1 MHACTY
7 EIAIV
12 SKNNV
17 INPQITLILNMTARV
32 NVLIAARQSVDI

>member
-1 MHACTY
+1 MHTFN

-17 INPQITLILNMTARV
+17 INPHLSLVLNMRIRV
-32 NVLIAARQSVDI
+32 KVLIAATQSAHI

>member
-1 MHACTY
+1 MHACMD

-17 INPQITLILNMTARV
+17 INPQITLILNMTSRV
-32 NVLIAARQSVDI
+32 NVLIAAMQSVDI